1 MPTEYKPNHISI
13 EYEDGIVVDKT
24 PDVDYQSIIDKMQEH
39 LDEALRIKDARTEV
53 KRKDYKDNFDMYWY
67 ANAGSA
73 FHKIKSDPRR
83 IVEEMTDDDFTK
95 YIIYHKK
102 DTMNIDEKLML
113 LSHIYDNKYDMK
125 NKVKQY
131 TKQYFEKK
139 MVDVPEKNQKLIVL
153 AYVINNETT
162 TYSSYVAK
170 QDKLEKW
177 TIVSPEREKD
187 YIAYYSFMKVP
198 YNKFNN
204 VIGLFLSNINQIL

>member
-1 MPTEYKPNHISI
+1 
-13 EYEDGIVVDKT
+13 
-24 PDVDYQSIIDKMQEH
+24 
-39 LDEALRIKDARTEV
+39 
-53 KRKDYKDNFDMYWY
+53 
-67 ANAGSA
+67 
-73 FHKIKSDPRR
+73 
-83 IVEEMTDDDFTK
+83 
-95 YIIYHKK
+95 
-102 DTMNIDEKLML
+102 MNIDEKLML

-139 MVDVPEKNQKLIVL
+139 IVDVPEKNQKLIVL

-187 YIAYYSFMKVP
+187 YVA
-198 YNKFNN
+198 
-204 VIGLFLSNINQIL
+204 LFFYESPIQQIQ